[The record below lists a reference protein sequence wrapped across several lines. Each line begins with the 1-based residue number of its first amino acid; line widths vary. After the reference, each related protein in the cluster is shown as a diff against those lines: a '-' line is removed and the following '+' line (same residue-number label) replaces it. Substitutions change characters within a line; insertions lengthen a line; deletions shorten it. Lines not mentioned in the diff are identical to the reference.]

1 MTTNRRRF
9 LSLLGIGAAS
19 APLAAKAAVDQ
30 QMMSLTALKHSGS
43 LIEGIPAQGGYPSDG
58 GGKSPYIAAESYL
71 KLWNKLP
78 AFVER
83 DLRER
88 AKCVNYLDPDIACK
102 RSWSLNVKIAHQ
114 VERNFQR
121 LAERYSNQGKYD
133 IAQETFK
140 KAFGFHW
147 PW

>member
-43 LIEGIPAQGGYPSDG
+43 LMEGTPADHPPID
-58 GGKSPYIAAESYL
+58 GGKSPYVAAESYL

-114 VERNFQR
+114 AERNFQR